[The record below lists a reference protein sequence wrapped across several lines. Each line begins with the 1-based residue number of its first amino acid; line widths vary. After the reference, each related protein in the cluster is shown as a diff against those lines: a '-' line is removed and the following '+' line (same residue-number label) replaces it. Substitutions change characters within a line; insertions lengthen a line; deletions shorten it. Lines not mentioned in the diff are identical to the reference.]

1 MRRVNQRGFTLM
13 ELIIA
18 IVISVIALFGLAPLL
33 IGGTVS
39 FNTGKRRVEAG
50 RDGELV
56 LRALAHV
63 ARESSSFT
71 INGPGD
77 VTFVSPTS
85 PCGIWRF
92 QGGSGAPFGGQ
103 LSMTDG
109 CPGSS
114 VPLING
120 VRSQVMNFSVAPA
133 TVGNT
138 RAVRVTIQVADQ
150 LRTTLGQRQNN
161 ETLQTDL
168 YLRNAP

>member
-1 MRRVNQRGFTLM
+1 MMRRVSQGGMTLI

-39 FNTGKRRVEAG
+39 FDTGKRRVEAG

-56 LRALAHV
+56 LRAMAHG
-63 ARESSSFT
+63 AREASSFT

-103 LSMTDG
+103 LFMTDG

-114 VPLING
+114 VSLING

-133 TVGNT
+133 AVGNT
-138 RAVRVTIQVADQ
+138 RAISIQIQVAHQ
-150 LRTTLGQRQNN
+150 LRTTLGQ
-161 ETLQTDL
+161 
-168 YLRNAP
+168 